1 MSQFN
6 APPQSPQSPQ
16 DPGGPPG
23 SFVPPPPPP
32 PPPQGVAPM
41 YMPAYGPPPASPTG
55 RGGVFMR
62 MFMGFLTTVLL
73 FSIGMN
79 VYLAAT
85 LSLLMGGAHETE
97 YLAGDTEERIVIIP
111 IEGLID
117 ESMVGFVHDALA
129 LVEQD
134 PPAAIILRVESPGGY
149 VGASDQVWHELQ
161 RFQEVTDVPV
171 VASFG
176 SVAASGGYY
185 VAASSDYIMAEPTC
199 TTGSIGVMGG
209 VFTLEKLMEKIGVT
223 PYFAVAT
230 DSPEK
235 DVANNAFRAWGEK
248 DLAKMQESLDHAYDR
263 FVTVVHAGRGNHIP
277 TVELVKKVAT
287 GAVFTTQQAIENK
300 LVDGEGYLDDAIQ
313 QAALQAGLT
322 GVPQVTMVQPARTLG
337 FGGPFAA
344 SLQDHAGLSVR
355 EIRKWVAGSLT
366 PRLSYLWVP
375 QMQP

>member
-6 APPQSPQSPQ
+6 GPPQPPQSPQ
-16 DPGGPPG
+16 DPGDPPG
-23 SFVPPPPPP
+23 SSVPPP

-41 YMPAYGPPPASPTG
+41 YGMPAYGPPPAAPTG

-73 FSIGMN
+73 FSIGLN

-85 LSLLMGGAHETE
+85 LSLLMGGPHETE
-97 YLAGDTEERIVIIP
+97 YLAGDTEQRIVIIP

-134 PPAAIILRVESPGGY
+134 PPAAVVLRVESPGGY

-209 VFTLEKLMEKIGVT
+209 VFTLEKLMDKIGVT

-235 DVANNAFRAWGEK
+235 DVANNAFRAWGQK
-248 DLAKMQESLDHAYDR
+248 DLAKMQESLDYAYDR
-263 FVTVVHAGRGNHIP
+263 FVTVVHDGRSNHIP

-344 SLQDHAGLSVR
+344 SSQDHAGLSVR